1 MFGMVDEES
10 KININTQDRLVLE
23 RLFEAVLPLTPSECH
38 ELAENILRWRGEGE
52 DRTSRD
58 DEEYYA
64 HLEFPYRP
72 KQAPFEMRE
81 ELLLVRGMTEEIYDQ
96 LIPYITVYGDGGVNI
111 NTATVVVLNALGLT
125 EDTIKKILEV
135 RRGLDG
141 LEATPDDFIFLK
153 TFDIVSDLEQFVE
166 LRKEEIKEID
176 DLNAADKLK
185 TNSYLYLI
193 QSSAQLSYAPLRL
206 MAQCVYN
213 LRENKIEY
221 FREN

>member
-125 EDTIKKILEV
+125 EDTIKKIKNVNFLRDQRIFDPSIFSKIFNLILPQV
-135 RRGLDG
+135 VNTFGHQAQRGV
-141 LEATPDDFIFLK
+141 T
-153 TFDIVSDLEQFVE
+153 E
-166 LRKEEIKEID
+166 LGG
-176 DLNAADKLK
+176 
-185 TNSYLYLI
+185 TLY
-193 QSSAQLSYAPLRL
+193 Q
-206 MAQCVYN
+206 V
-213 LRENKIEY
+213 KIRIS
-221 FREN
+221 F